1 MDMTQNN
8 LQRQD
13 SGTRPAPIAM
23 PVDIFEDAEGIT
35 LRADMPGVSRES
47 LSIQVEGDTL
57 AIEGAMSLGES
68 ARLDD
73 VYAEIRVAQY
83 KRSFVLGRDLD
94 TARIDA
100 ALRNGVLTLR
110 IPKAEQAR
118 PRRIAV
124 KAD

>member
-1 MDMTQNN
+1 MDMTQTN
-8 LQRQD
+8 LQRQ
-13 SGTRPAPIAM
+13 GTETRPAPIAM

-35 LRADMPGVSRES
+35 LRADMPGVSRDS
-47 LSIQVEGDTL
+47 LAIGVDGDTL

-94 TARIDA
+94 TGRIEA
-100 ALRNGVLTLR
+100 TLKNGVLTLR
-110 IPKAEQAR
+110 IPKAEEAR
-118 PRRIAV
+118 PRRISV
-124 KAD
+124 KAE